1 MIFID
6 FEIVIIIYIW
16 NAFKML
22 KWSPVQPPHKPSS
35 HQAPPPMFLIG
46 GINQIEPSTSQ
57 ESGKIAPDPSLVIFH

>member
-22 KWSPVQPPHKPSS
+22 KWCPAQPLHKPSS
-35 HQAPPPMFLIG
+35 HQAPPPMSLIG
-46 GINQIEPSTSQ
+46 GINPIEPSTNQ
-57 ESGKIAPDPSLVIFH
+57 ESDKIALDPYSVIFH

>member
-22 KWSPVQPPHKPSS
+22 KWCPAQPLHKPSS
-35 HQAPPPMFLIG
+35 HQELPPISIKGTNP
-46 GINQIEPSTSQ
+46 IELSTSQ
-57 ESGKIAPDPSLVIFH
+57 ELGKIVHDLSLEIFH